1 MKVFVINSGSSSI
14 KYQLIAMP
22 EAKVIC
28 SGMVDRIGLEGTR
41 LDYRAISNT
50 GEFKKSEILNIPDH
64 TAGLRTVA
72 AWLTHPDFGV
82 LSDPLEVEVVG
93 HRVVHGGEKFSKT
106 QLVSEETKTKI
117 RELFPLAPLH
127 NPANYL
133 GIEVAEDI
141 FKNAKQVAVFD
152 TAFHQ
157 TMEPLAYRMPIPN
170 EFYEKHGVRAYGFHG
185 TSHKFVSEIA
195 VNLLQKPDSKIIT
208 IHLGNGCSMAAIHAG
223 KCIDTSMGFG
233 PMNGLVMGTR
243 AGDIDQ
249 SVIFHLVN
257 VLGFSLEEVNSI
269 LNKKSGMLGLTGF
282 SDMRDIRE
290 KYNQGDPKAIL
301 AYHLYAYRI
310 KKYIGSF
317 AAILNGLDAI
327 VFTAGV
333 GENDGLTRKLV
344 CDEMSFLGI
353 NLDESKNENHDKGLD
368 EIQEAAAKV
377 KILIIPTNEE
387 LEIARQC
394 FHLLD

>member
-14 KYQLIAMP
+14 KFQLIIMP
-22 EAKVIC
+22 EARVIC
-28 SGMVDRIGLEGTR
+28 SGMVDRIGLEGSR
-41 LDYRAISNT
+41 LDYFANLDT
-50 GEFKKSEILNIPDH
+50 GEFKKSETFSIPNH
-64 TAGLRTVA
+64 TAGLHAVST
-72 AWLTHPDFGV
+72 WLTHPDFGV
-82 LSDPLEVEVVG
+82 LSDPQDVEVVG

-106 QLVSEETKTKI
+106 QLVTQETKTKI

-127 NPANYL
+127 NPANYQ
-133 GIEVAEDI
+133 GIEVAEYI

-157 TMEPLAYRMPIPN
+157 TMEPMAFRMPIPN
-170 EFYEKHGVRAYGFHG
+170 EFYEKHGIRSYGFHG

-195 VNLLQKPDSKIIT
+195 VNLLQKPDSKLIT
-208 IHLGNGCSMAAIHAG
+208 IHLGNGCSMAAIHDG
-223 KCIDTSMGFG
+223 RCIDTSMGFG

-257 VLGFSLEEVNSI
+257 VLGFSLDEVNSI
-269 LNKKSGMLGLTGF
+269 LNKKSGMLGLTGL
-282 SDMRDIRE
+282 SDMRDIRK
-290 KYNQGDPKAIL
+290 KYNQGDSKAIL
-301 AYHLYAYRI
+301 AYYLYAYRI

-333 GENDGLTRKLV
+333 GENDELTRKLV
-344 CDEMSFLGI
+344 CDEMDFLGI
-353 NLDESKNENHDKGLD
+353 YLDESKNKTHDKGLA
-368 EIQEAAAKV
+368 EIQEADSKV

-394 FHLLD
+394 YELIA